1 MNKMKFT
8 KKQIEKLFDVI
19 VIGLVG
25 DRFLTVH
32 KKKYPITKNIDGV
45 EVIDTGVYL
54 GYVDIIN
61 NKPEY
66 TCTSCTIHRYY
77 VEEKKIEI
85 R

>member
-1 MNKMKFT
+1 MKFT
-8 KKQIEKLFDVI
+8 KKQIEEIFDVK

-25 DRFLTVH
+25 NKRFLTVH
-32 KKKYPITKNIDGV
+32 KKEYPLRNTEGY

-66 TCTSCTIHRYY
+66 TCTSCTIYRYY
-77 VEEKKIEI
+77 VKEGKIEMNCF
-85 R
+85 

>member
-1 MNKMKFT
+1 MKFT
-8 KKQIEKLFDVI
+8 KKQIEEIFDVK

-25 DRFLTVH
+25 NKRFLTVH
-32 KKKYPITKNIDGV
+32 KKEYPLINTEGY

-66 TCTSCTIHRYY
+66 TCTSCNIYRYY
-77 VEEKKIEI
+77 VKEGKIEMN
-85 R
+85 

>member
-1 MNKMKFT
+1 MKFT
-8 KKQIEKLFDVI
+8 KKQIEKIYDVK

-25 DRFLTVH
+25 NKRFLTVH
-32 KKKYPITKNIDGV
+32 KKKYPLKNTEGF

-66 TCTSCTIHRYY
+66 TCTTCTIYRYY

-85 R
+85 LC

>member
-1 MNKMKFT
+1 MKFT
-8 KKQIEKLFDVI
+8 KKQIEKIFDVK

-25 DRFLTVH
+25 NKRFLTVH
-32 KKKYPITKNIDGV
+32 KKKYPLRNIEGY

-66 TCTSCTIHRYY
+66 ICTSCTIHRYY

-85 R
+85 NCF

>member
-1 MNKMKFT
+1 MKFT
-8 KKQIEKLFDVI
+8 KKQIEKIFDVK

-25 DRFLTVH
+25 NKRFLTVH
-32 KKKYPITKNIDGV
+32 KKKYPIRNIEGY

-66 TCTSCTIHRYY
+66 TCTTCTIYHYY
-77 VEEKKIEI
+77 VKEKKIEI
-85 R
+85 VC